1 MLILGIETS
10 CDETAAAIVS
20 GERRILSNIL
30 LAQLDPHIQ
39 CGGVVPEVAARSHL
53 DSLDSVIRRA
63 LAEADVTLDKID
75 AVAATG
81 GPGLI
86 GGVIVGVTTA
96 KAISLA
102 LDIPFIA
109 VNHLAG
115 HALTARLTHNV
126 AFPYLLLLVSGG
138 HCQLVIVTSALDYC
152 ILGET
157 VDDAVGEAF
166 DKTARLLGLD
176 YPGGPPVEKLARQG
190 DPLRFSFPRPF
201 FDKKAP
207 EFSCTFSF
215 SGLKTAVRKTVENLG
230 NLTDKDRADCAASFQ
245 YAIGEILKNRVLNG
259 LQKCREMNVP
269 LTSFVVAGGVAANQ
283 YVRQALE
290 KVVMSQDLKF
300 IAPPLNLCTDN
311 AAMIAWGGIEKM
323 RLHRMDSLSFV
334 PRSRWPLA
342 ESGKAF
348 S

>member
-10 CDETAAAIVS
+10 CDETSAAVVS
-20 GERRILSNIL
+20 DERKIMSNVL

-63 LAEADVTLDKID
+63 LAEADVTLNDID

-96 KAISLA
+96 KAIALA
-102 LDIPFIA
+102 SNIPFIA

-115 HALTARLTHNV
+115 HALTVRLTDDV

-138 HCQLVIVTSALDYC
+138 HCQLVIVASPLDYR

-157 VDDAVGEAF
+157 MDDAVGEAF
-166 DKTARLLGLD
+166 DKIAKLIGLD
-176 YPGGPPVEKLARQG
+176 YPGGPHVEKLAQQG
-190 DPLRFSFPRPF
+190 DPSRFPFPRPF
-201 FDKKAP
+201 FDKKDP
-207 EFSCTFSF
+207 EFSCAFSF
-215 SGLKTAVRKTVENLG
+215 SGLKTAVRRTLEKLG

-245 YAIGEILKNRVLNG
+245 YTIGEILKNRVLNG
-259 LQKCREMNVP
+259 LRKCRDMNIP
-269 LTSFVVAGGVAANQ
+269 LTGFVVAGGVAANR
-283 YVRQALE
+283 YLRQALE
-290 KVVMSQDLKF
+290 KIVVSQNLKF
-300 IAPPLNLCTDN
+300 MAPPLDLCTDN

-323 RLHRMDSLSFV
+323 RLHQVDSLSFV
-334 PRSRWPLA
+334 PRPRWPLV
-342 ESGKAF
+342 ELGRTPS
-348 S
+348 